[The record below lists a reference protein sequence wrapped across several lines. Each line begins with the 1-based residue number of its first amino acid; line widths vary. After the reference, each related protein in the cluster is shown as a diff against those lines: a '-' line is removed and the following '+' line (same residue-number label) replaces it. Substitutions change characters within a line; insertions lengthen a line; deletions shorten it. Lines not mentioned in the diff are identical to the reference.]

1 MTTTKS
7 MLNILCAAA
16 FVAFGSGCSTTS
28 TTRNSENMLSAA
40 GFKAIP
46 ANTPQREEHLRSLPA
61 DSLTVANLNGHNYF
75 IFPDPAENV
84 LFVGQQPQ
92 YQQYQRM
99 RLDNQMALAQVNTIS
114 VDDDWTRWTAWGR
127 RW

>member
-7 MLNILCAAA
+7 MLNILAA
-16 FVAFGSGCSTTS
+16 FVAFASGCSTT
-28 TTRNSENMLSAA
+28 RNTENMLSAA
-40 GFKAIP
+40 GFKAMP

-61 DSLTVANLNGHNYF
+61 DKLTVANLNGYNYF
-75 IFPDPAENV
+75 VFPDPSENV
-84 LFVGQQPQ
+84 LLVGQQPQ

-99 RLDNQMALAQVNTIS
+99 RLENQMAVAQVNTAV
-114 VDDDWTRWTAWGR
+114 VDDYWTLWGAWGR

>member
-1 MTTTKS
+1 MTMTKS

-16 FVAFGSGCSTTS
+16 LVAFASGCRTATS
-28 TTRNSENMLSAA
+28 NTEHMLSAA
-40 GFKAIP
+40 GFKAMP

-61 DSLTVANLNGHNYF
+61 DQLTVANLNGYNYF
-75 IFPDPAENV
+75 VFPDPAENL

-92 YQQYQRM
+92 FQQYQRM
-99 RLDNQMALAQVNTIS
+99 RFENKMAVAQVNTAP
-114 VDDDWTRWTAWGR
+114 VDDDWTLWRAWGR

>member
-7 MLNILCAAA
+7 ILNILYAAA
-16 FVAFGSGCSTTS
+16 FVAFATGCSTT
-28 TTRNSENMLSAA
+28 RNTNTENMLSAA
-40 GFKAIP
+40 GFKAMP

-61 DSLTVANLNGHNYF
+61 DELTVANLNGYNYYV
-75 IFPDPAENV
+75 FPDPAESV
-84 LFVGQQPQ
+84 LLVGQQRQ

-99 RLDNQMALAQVNTIS
+99 RLENQMAVAQVNTAV
-114 VDDDWTRWTAWGR
+114 VDDNWPLWGVWGR